1 MEGPLDGP
9 AKEGQAKDAPKPDA
23 LKKAARRK
31 SAHLMC
37 GTALWGFAGG
47 VASVYFSY
55 LSYAHLSSGDYS
67 WVHNWWTVLTYAV
80 WVVLIG
86 GLLTETLCWRE
97 RIFFGLVMLIFLL
110 GFVFSAWSSA
120 PEHAVRQLRIASTVL
135 WALAAVASL
144 TTTFGSKKPE
154 GTGT

>member
-1 MEGPLDGP
+1 MEGPLG
-9 AKEGQAKDAPKPDA
+9 GAPRDVPKQDA
-23 LKKAARRK
+23 LKHASRRK

-37 GTALWGFAGG
+37 GTELWGIAGA
-47 VASVYFSY
+47 VASAYFSY

-67 WVHNWWTVLTYAV
+67 WAHNWWTVLTYAV
-80 WVVLIG
+80 WVFLIT

-120 PEHAVRQLRIASTVL
+120 TEHAVRQLRMASTAL
-135 WALAAVASL
+135 WALAAIASL
-144 TTTFGSKKPE
+144 TTVLGAKAQT
-154 GTGT
+154 